1 MRHLLLIP
9 ALLMAACSGTPGE
22 PAARENQ
29 AAATFDPVLIVSQK
43 AASSIAFY
51 TWDGREVA
59 TVPVGTHP
67 HEMVLSRDGRFLYTS
82 DNGTMQIEHVGKGGN
97 TVSIIDI
104 AARERVG
111 IVDLG
116 EYYRPHGIDVNPAT
130 GEVLVSTENPDR
142 LLVIDPD
149 QRKVIRD
156 YDTKGQTPHI
166 VRVSRDGKR
175 AFVSNARSGAVAAID
190 LASGE
195 ATLIPAGSRPEG
207 SVLSKDGNTLYVAN
221 RDSHEI
227 TIIDT
232 QKYAPVA
239 QIPTGKSPVRVS
251 LTSDGTTLIYA
262 LFGENKV
269 GFADVAARREVMKV
283 DLEGQPVSLEMSA
296 DGRYAFAGAQD
307 AGIVYVI
314 SVADR
319 KVVRQFRTAEGA
331 GPDPILQI
339 PGSTLP

>member
-1 MRHLLLIP
+1 MRVLPLASML
-9 ALLMAACSGTPGE
+9 LLMACGGGPSESTSSE
-22 PAARENQ
+22 KSAAPE
-29 AAATFDPVLIVSQK
+29 PVLLVSQK

-51 TWDGREVA
+51 TWDGQEVA

-67 HEMVLSRDGRFLYTS
+67 HEMVLSADGRVLYTT
-82 DNGTMQIEHVGKGGN
+82 DNGTMQIEQAGNGGN
-97 TVSIIDI
+97 TVSIIDV

-116 EYYRPHGIDVNPAT
+116 EYYRPHGIDINPAT

-142 LLVIDPD
+142 LLVIDPA
-149 QRKVIRD
+149 QRKVVRD

-166 VRVSRDGKR
+166 VRVSPDGKR
-175 AFVSNARSGAVAAID
+175 AFVSNARSGTVAAIE

-195 ATLIPAGSRPEG
+195 VTLIEAGSRPEG
-207 SVLSKDGNTLYVAN
+207 SVLSADGKSLYVAN

-232 QKYAPVA
+232 EKNTRVA
-239 QIPTGKSPVRVS
+239 QIPTGKSPVRVG
-251 LTSDGTTLIYA
+251 LTSDGKTLIYA

-269 GFADVAARREVMKV
+269 GFADIAERREVAQI
-283 DLEGQPVSLEMSA
+283 DLKGQPVSLEMSA

-314 SVADR
+314 SAVN
-319 KVVRQFRTAEGA
+319 RTILKHFPTAAGA
-331 GPDPILQI
+331 GPDPVMQF
-339 PGSTLP
+339 PGTTLP

>member
-1 MRHLLLIP
+1 MRILLLVP
-9 ALLMAACSGTPGE
+9 MLFLMACGGGPDESTSSE
-22 PAARENQ
+22 KPAALE
-29 AAATFDPVLIVSQK
+29 PVLLVSQK
-43 AASSIAFY
+43 AASSVAFY
-51 TWDGREVA
+51 TWDGQEVA

-67 HEMVLSRDGRFLYTS
+67 HEMVLSADGRLLYTT
-82 DNGTMQIEHVGKGGN
+82 DNGTMQIEHSGNGGN
-97 TVSIIDI
+97 TVSIIDV

-116 EYYRPHGIDVNPAT
+116 EYYRPHGIAINPAT

-142 LLVIDPD
+142 LLVIDPA
-149 QRKVIRD
+149 QRKVVRD

-166 VRVSRDGKR
+166 VRASLDGKR
-175 AFVSNARSGAVAAID
+175 AFVSNARSGTVAAID
-190 LASGE
+190 LANGE
-195 ATLIPAGSRPEG
+195 VTLIEAGSRPEG
-207 SVLSKDGNTLYVAN
+207 SVLSADGKTLYVAN

-232 QKYAPVA
+232 EKNAKVA
-239 QIPTGKSPVRVS
+239 QIPTGKSPVRVG
-251 LTSDGTTLIYA
+251 LTSDGKTLIYA

-269 GFADVAARREVMKV
+269 GFADIAERREVAQI

-319 KVVRQFRTAEGA
+319 TIVKQFPTAQGA
-331 GPDPILQI
+331 GPDPIIQV
-339 PGSTLP
+339 PGTTLP